1 MNLLKSQNL
10 TNSHI
15 ILILYSIFEEY
26 KMLNAHIRFVSF
38 LILLSGLL
46 FSGNALPQEEN
57 SEQETNPPSTIVI
70 GITSKSIN
78 PSLDSESLGVYWGVN
93 VEYLRNIAKIL
104 NIN

>member
-1 MNLLKSQNL
+1 
-10 TNSHI
+10 
-15 ILILYSIFEEY
+15 
-26 KMLNAHIRFVSF
+26 MLNAHIRFVSF

-104 NIN
+104 NINIPDFR